1 MIHEKMVVVPSFFLQ
16 QENTF
21 GRRETF
27 QIFVSYNGFKRQGQK
42 GSVIVKTARKEI
54 GDKPIL
60 AICYD
65 FDKTLSPEDMQAQG
79 YIQSIGYDVADFWK
93 ESNSLA
99 ADNDM
104 DQNLA
109 YMYTMVTKARGRLVF
124 NKEILKADGA
134 KIKLYP
140 GVDTWFTRVNQY
152 GQEKGI
158 TIEHYI
164 ISSGLKEMIEGTMVA
179 KYFKKIYAS
188 SFYFDDDGVA
198 VWPAQAVNYT
208 NKTQYLFRIK
218 KGILDINDQKVNDYF
233 EPDKFVVPFRNMV
246 YIGDS
251 DTDIPCMKLVN
262 SNGGHSIG
270 VYNFETQDKTKV
282 FKMLREHRIKYFA
295 PADYR
300 EGSSLEGLIKNI
312 VDRTKTNEVLERKY
326 FKCFDEM
333 SEEQKNKSIE
343 EIHKNELI
351 IQLEESRSF
360 ANTHEI
366 IKQLDM
372 IEDWDNKQ
380 KDKLIHIAI
389 TNTQVKFILS
399 DNDIQKFFKRIIG
412 EIETEEIKEV
422 KELMDM

>member
-1 MIHEKMVVVPSFFLQ
+1 M
-16 QENTF
+16 
-21 GRRETF
+21 
-27 QIFVSYNGFKRQGQK
+27 
-42 GSVIVKTARKEI
+42 KTARREI
-54 GDKPIL
+54 EGRPVL
-60 AICYD
+60 AVCYD

-99 ADNDM
+99 AENDM

-124 NKEILKADGA
+124 NRKILKEDGA

-140 GVDTWFTRVNQY
+140 GVDTWFERINQY
-152 GQEKGI
+152 GQEKGV
-158 TIEHYI
+158 TVEHYI
-164 ISSGLKEMIEGTMVA
+164 ISSGLKEMIEGTKVA
-179 KYFKKIYAS
+179 QYFKKIYAS

-282 FKMLREHRIKYFA
+282 FKMLRENRIKYFA

-351 IQLEESRSF
+351 AQLEESRSF
-360 ANTHEI
+360 ANTH
-366 IKQLDM
+366 
-372 IEDWDNKQ
+372 
-380 KDKLIHIAI
+380 KLISQIEGIEGWDDTQKGKLVHIAL
-389 TNTQVKFILS
+389 TNTQVKYILT
-399 DNDIQKFFKRIIG
+399 DTDIRRFFSGIING
-412 EIETEEIKEV
+412 METEEIKELREKMEV
-422 KELMDM
+422 